1 MGVAVST
8 MFLGTLEINVSTIS
22 MFKRDDI
29 TEQPDVI
36 LFLIISLKLV
46 QQKRISSLVSLDM
59 RYDFLM
65 TMLSISVLARLSV
78 SQL

>member
-65 TMLSISVLARLSV
+65 TMLSISVLARPSV